1 MLYAFFLENIR
12 WTKKQ
17 PLTPHPLIKDSFVN
31 LIKGETKIFNIT
43 ELKNTLKIGCI
54 IDL

>member
-1 MLYAFFLENIR
+1 MLFFVKYRIDR
-12 WTKKQ
+12 KT
-17 PLTPHPLIKDSFVN
+17 TPHPSTPHPPIKVGVVN

-43 ELKNTLKIGCI
+43 ELKKTLKFGCI